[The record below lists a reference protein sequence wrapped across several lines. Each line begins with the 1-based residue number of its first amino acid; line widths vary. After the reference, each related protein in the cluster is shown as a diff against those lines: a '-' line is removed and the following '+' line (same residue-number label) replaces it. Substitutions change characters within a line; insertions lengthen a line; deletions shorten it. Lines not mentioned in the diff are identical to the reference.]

1 MKSDSKIIIPNQEK
15 VWDNIAKKWNEYR
28 EVPSPTVVKFLK
40 SIKSN
45 KNKEEIKIL
54 DLGCGSGRN
63 FVKPKSKNYT
73 IYGTDFSKE
82 MLKHAKEKA
91 IKNKIKVEL
100 KQMKDEKIPFD
111 DDFFDAAI
119 CVAVLHCLTEKEQI
133 KLMKELY
140 RVMKK
145 KSKVL
150 ISVWSRK
157 SPRLRTKP
165 KECFVPWTVK
175 TRTSEKDLE
184 KENGEK
190 HQRYTYIYED
200 DELKEQA
207 ESVGFKVLRSWE
219 ERNINI
225 ITEK

>member
-1 MKSDSKIIIPNQEK
+1 MKDTQTIKIPNQQR

-28 EVPSPTVVKFLK
+28 EIPSPTVVKFLK
-40 SIKSN
+40 SIKPN
-45 KNKEEIKIL
+45 KNKKEEMKIL

-63 FVKPKSKNYT
+63 FIKNSGI
-73 IYGTDFSKE
+73 IYGVDFSKE

-91 IKNKIKVEL
+91 KKDNIDVEL
-100 KQMKDEKIPFD
+100 KQMKEEKIPFEN
-111 DDFFDAAI
+111 DFFDAAI

-133 KLMKELY
+133 NLMKELY
-140 RVMKK
+140 RVVKP

-150 ISVWSRK
+150 ISVWSRN
-157 SPRLRTKP
+157 SPRLRNKP

-175 TRTSEKDLE
+175 TRTNERDLE
-184 KENGEK
+184 KENEEK

-200 DELKEQA
+200 EELKEQA

-225 ITEK
+225 IAEK